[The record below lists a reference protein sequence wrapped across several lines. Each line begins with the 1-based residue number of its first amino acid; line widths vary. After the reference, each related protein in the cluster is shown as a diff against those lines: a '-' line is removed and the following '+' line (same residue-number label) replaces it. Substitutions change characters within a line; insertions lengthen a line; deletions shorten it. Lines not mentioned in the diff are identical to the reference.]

1 MINDFNPFSLNGK
14 KIVVTGASSG
24 IGRQCAID
32 CSQMGATVVL
42 IGRNGD
48 RLKETIDLMDGV
60 NHIYLSVDL
69 NEIQPDFIQNIVQKI
84 GRIDGLVYAAGI
96 EKTLPLKYIGRL
108 EYEMLMNTNTF
119 SAFELIRQLSN
130 KKNMSDGASIVLISS
145 ISSIIARVGLS
156 AYAASKGALNSASKV
171 FALELSKRHIRVN
184 CILPGTILTNMMQEA
199 LSQLS
204 EEDQIKR
211 ISGFPLGLGDP
222 VDVSYAAIYLLSDAS
237 KWVMGQNIVIDGG
250 YTAK

>member
-204 EEDQIKR
+204 EVDQIKR

-237 KWVMGQNIVIDGG
+237 KWVTGQNIVIDGG

>member
-156 AYAASKGALNSASKV
+156 AYAA
-171 FALELSKRHIRVN
+171 
-184 CILPGTILTNMMQEA
+184 
-199 LSQLS
+199 
-204 EEDQIKR
+204 
-211 ISGFPLGLGDP
+211 
-222 VDVSYAAIYLLSDAS
+222 
-237 KWVMGQNIVIDGG
+237 
-250 YTAK
+250 